1 MTTASQ
7 PAPYHA
13 SRSTLGKASL
23 AALASSAVILT
34 IFVLPAEYGID
45 PTGIGKSIGLTAMA
59 EGEDAGDESAPD
71 ATTTAAATLVIPEQ
85 VKASIEQTTQLRNE
99 ERKITLAPHTGVEVK
114 ARMNKGQHLI
124 FNWTSTAPVR
134 MDMHGE
140 PKAGPAGKFSTYWKQ
155 KNLSEAQGAFTAPYE
170 GTHGWYWRNGG
181 ETPVTITLKVTGF
194 YGDLFEPPLE

>member
-124 FNWTSTAPVR
+124 LIRPLPRRCGWTCMASQKLVR
-134 MDMHGE
+134 QASSVPIGNRR
-140 PKAGPAGKFSTYWKQ
+140 T
-155 KNLSEAQGAFTAPYE
+155 
-170 GTHGWYWRNGG
+170 
-181 ETPVTITLKVTGF
+181 
-194 YGDLFEPPLE
+194 